1 MLRVTV
7 TRETA
12 TEAEP
17 IAEVVIGKFAG
28 GEKRAGYAARV
39 HEPPSPYSDGVDA
52 CFEVRGHERYQPA
65 FALVAAVLG
74 AWREGRVDEVGD
86 GVRAALT
93 NALGSRKVA
102 EPVGRVAAPTVENN
116 APTARIAR
124 ALCTLGTIGDDD
136 PRAPAAEALAGLLE
150 TVVSAVEELRTNG
163 SVTPSVRALDAAAT
177 LVADRGDR
185 AILALADAVNAVAS
199 R

>member
-39 HEPPSPYSDGVDA
+39 YEPPSPYSEGVDA
-52 CFEVRGHERYQPA
+52 CFAVRGHERYQPA
-65 FALVAAVLG
+65 FALVTAVLG

-93 NALGSRKVA
+93 TALTSPGT
-102 EPVGRVAAPTVENN
+102 AAPIVTT
-116 APTARIAR
+116 APEEDGPASRVAR
-124 ALCTLGTIGDDD
+124 ALQALSAIGEGD
-136 PRAPAAEALAGLLE
+136 PRAPAAEALSGLLD
-150 TVVSAVEELRTNG
+150 TVLSTIEDIGTARGPMPSA
-163 SVTPSVRALDAAAT
+163 RALNAAEILT
-177 LVADRGDR
+177 ADRGDR
-185 AILALADAVNAVAS
+185 ALLALADAVSAVAE

>member
-28 GEKRAGYAARV
+28 GDKRAGYAARV
-39 HEPPSPYSDGVDA
+39 YEPPSPYSEGVDA
-52 CFEVRGHERYQPA
+52 CFAVRGHERYQPA

-93 NALGSRKVA
+93 NTIGSRKTA
-102 EPVGRVAAPTVENN
+102 EPVARVTEPVAEDDV
-116 APTARIAR
+116 PTARIAR
-124 ALCTLGTIGDDD
+124 ALCALGTIGDGD
-136 PRAPAAEALAGLLE
+136 PRAPAAESLAGLLE
-150 TVVSAVEELRTNG
+150 TVVSAVEELGANSG
-163 SVTPSVRALDAAAT
+163 VTPSVRALDAAAV

-185 AILALADAVNAVAS
+185 ALLALADAVIAVAG